1 MLMNNVFFLCFVW
14 TINNIQQEEG
24 IKQCSVW
31 QQQQHQW
38 CQRENRPWR
47 RRHRTCCPG
56 WSSCTCWCSPWSY
69 QVRYHQHWQDLQW
82 RQWPSDRQ
90 RELEYTSGS
99 RTRKRFTQ
107 QTPRAF
113 AVTSRH
119 SRQILSPSLAALT
132 IISASSYPHHDF
144 SKSLYVFFVTNGTL
158 FFGSLF
164 QLHLDETNEAIGR
177 SVLGDEGAWEK
188 KKYFFITTNLTTST
202 WNTIELVDLRS
213 DNEGRGTVP
222 DDQAHQPNRNHRER
236 ACRPRWQHHQYH
248 YRELENQQGKRG
260 RYWAWRGSSWS
271 SRSQST
277 SQPWRQRWHRSQG
290 RSMDFQCKLKCTF
303 TLVFFSIAAARGT
316 LFQVGKFEALV
327 TTPF

>member
-82 RQWPSDRQ
+82 RQWPSDGQ

-144 SKSLYVFFVTNGTL
+144 SKSLYVFIVTNGTL

-188 KKYFFITTNLTTST
+188 KKVLFHN
-202 WNTIELVDLRS
+202 NQ
-213 DNEGRGTVP
+213 P
-222 DDQAHQPNRNHRER
+222 DHKHMEYHR
-236 ACRPRWQHHQYH
+236 A
-248 YRELENQQGKRG
+248 
-260 RYWAWRGSSWS
+260 
-271 SRSQST
+271 
-277 SQPWRQRWHRSQG
+277 G
-290 RSMDFQCKLKCTF
+290 RSKEWQRGERNGTWWPGSPAQPEPPWTSLPSTMTAPPIPLPRARESTGEKGQILSMTR
-303 TLVFFSIAAARGT
+303 FF
-316 LFQVGKFEALV
+316 LEQ
-327 TTPF
+327 P